1 MHIGKQIKY
10 YRQLQGYTQ
19 KRLAEECGLAIGTIQ
34 QYELEKREPKLEM
47 LIKIVNVLDISMDTL
62 LGYNYQ
68 SDNHALLSDDE
79 ITLLRYY
86 HILNADGQSKAIER
100 VEELTEVKKYTR

>member
-34 QYELEKREPKLEM
+34 QYELGKREPKLEM

-62 LGYNYQ
+62 LGYNSQ

-86 HILNADGQSKAIER
+86 HILNATGQAKAIER
-100 VEELTEVKKYTR
+100 VEELTEVKKYTK